1 MSAHNKKLIHE
12 TMPLSSVS
20 DSKSDGCYNVG
31 SQSGRKEANGI
42 LYRYAINS
50 KRLHGETE
58 DGKEISLKKI

>member
-1 MSAHNKKLIHE
+1 
-12 TMPLSSVS
+12 MPLSSVS

-50 KRLHGETE
+50 NRLHGETE